1 MQNQA
6 VPLKL
11 AVKLVLYV
19 EHVHDLN
26 LINRDLK
33 SDNLLIAADKSIKI
47 ADFGV
52 ARIDVLTEG
61 MTPETGTYRWMAP

>member
-11 AVKLVLYV
+11 AVKLVLDV

-26 LINRDLK
+26 LIHRDLK

-52 ARIDVLTEG
+52 ARIQVDKMLEAAG
-61 MTPETGTYRWMAP
+61 RQKS

>member
-26 LINRDLK
+26 LIHRDQK
-33 SDNLLIAADKSIKI
+33 SDNLLIAADKLIKI

-52 ARIDVLTEG
+52 ARIKVLTKG
-61 MTPETGTYRWMAP
+61 MTPDTCTYRWMAP